1 MRKEVEIGGKWYWEI
16 EATDQNQKFSPPETC
31 YTWDSIPDD
40 GLNLA
45 VKRLRFIFSSPE
57 KFPFVTNRLS
67 EGNDY
72 DFVGYKHCA
81 LLSSEHE
88 KKSRRCTNREL
99 MKWCLG
105 FGGFWVD
112 ESKHVRLD
120 IPNCRM
126 DHLTDS
132 IPGFVVSIC
141 TWDGEPMEPTAQN
154 MGLPE

>member
-1 MRKEVEIGGKWYWEI
+1 MRKEVEINGRWYWEL

-67 EGNDY
+67 EGSDY
-72 DFVGYKHCA
+72 DFVGYKHCV

-88 KKSRRCTNREL
+88 KKSRRCTTLEL
-99 MKWCLG
+99 AKWCDQN
-105 FGGFWVD
+105 GFWINAEGFAVTKTSFFYETRND
-112 ESKHVRLD
+112 ECDGNL
-120 IPNCRM
+120 I
-126 DHLTDS
+126 
-132 IPGFVVSIC
+132 SIC

-154 MGLPE
+154 MGLEE

>member
-1 MRKEVEIGGKWYWEI
+1 MRKEVEIGGKWYWEL

-67 EGNDY
+67 EGSDY
-72 DFVGYKHCA
+72 KFVGYKHCA

-88 KKSRRCTNREL
+88 KKSRRCTDFELNRWL
-99 MKWCLG
+99 SKG
-105 FGGFWVD
+105 NGFWID
-112 ESKHVRLD
+112 DCGTMRIKSDTTYDKRNDPSGKRL
-120 IPNCRM
+120 
-126 DHLTDS
+126 
-132 IPGFVVSIC
+132 VSIC
-141 TWDGEPMEPTAQN
+141 TWDGEPMEPTAKN
-154 MGLPE
+154 MGLEE

>member
-1 MRKEVEIGGKWYWEI
+1 MRKEVEIGGKWYWEL
-16 EATDQNQKFSPPETC
+16 EATDQNQAFNPPESC
-31 YTWDSIPDD
+31 YVWDEDI
-40 GLNLA
+40 LNA
-45 VKRLRFIFSSPE
+45 VGHKILLIRSQADYE
-57 KFPFVTNRLS
+57 KYFVSVTL
-67 EGNDY
+67 
-72 DFVGYKHCA
+72 VGHKHCA

-132 IPGFVVSIC
+132 IPGFVVSVC
-141 TWDGEPMEPTAQN
+141 TWDGEPMEPTAKN
-154 MGLPE
+154 MGLEE